1 MKQHNYSVL
10 YVSLD
15 AYSLLS
21 LPGLPGVISV
31 PLCSDFTSTHKHTHW
46 RLDTSPHPP
55 KAHNGFFGAKSHG
68 LVRLSDIINH
78 RLLVETLLSFHFF
91 GVTPLI
97 FLLSTPHSIPVS
109 LAGFSS
115 LVSSWG
121 SFPKV
126 PTRVPVSCFVASSC
140 WLSFPPATVYISV
153 TPKLMSHSRS
163 LLLAQD
169 LDIHLFTVPLSAHT
183 QCTNGISTW
192 LVPPSHS
199 SPLSPLASLLFIS
212 LQFCVSFLCLKCIS
226 FQY

>member
-1 MKQHNYSVL
+1 MLTPFSPSLDCQVL
-10 YVSLD
+10 YPYLCAATSPPHINILTEDWTRPLTPRRLTMASLVLSPTDSSVFLTLLTTGFLLKLYSPSIFLVSL
-15 AYSLLS
+15 LW
-21 LPGLPGVISV
+21 
-31 PLCSDFTSTHKHTHW
+31 F
-46 RLDTSPHPP
+46 
-55 KAHNGFFGAKSHG
+55 
-68 LVRLSDIINH
+68 
-78 RLLVETLLSFHFF
+78 
-91 GVTPLI
+91 

-140 WLSFPPATVYISV
+140 WLSFPPATVYKSV

-169 LDIHLFTVPLSAHT
+169 LDILFTVPLSAHT
-183 QCTNGISTW
+183 QCTNGISIW

-212 LQFCVSFLCLKCIS
+212 VQFCVSFLCLKCIS